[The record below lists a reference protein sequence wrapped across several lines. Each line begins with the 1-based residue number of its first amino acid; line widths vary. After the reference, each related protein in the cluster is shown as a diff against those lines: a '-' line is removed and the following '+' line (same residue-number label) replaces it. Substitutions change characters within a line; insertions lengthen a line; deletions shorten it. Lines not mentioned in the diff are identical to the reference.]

1 MRHQRLHGLKLLPIL
16 LVTFLKLD
24 IKILLLEISYTEI
37 NEHEEMHVILIK
49 KHQPYWV
56 AFIELEGT
64 MHSTKR
70 ENISEHQSYPATY
83 KCTWPA
89 NMSLLV

>member
-1 MRHQRLHGLKLLPIL
+1 MRPQRLHGLKRLPIL

-24 IKILLLEISYTEI
+24 IKILLLEISYTKI
-37 NEHEEMHVILIK
+37 NEHEEMHLVLIK
-49 KHQPYWV
+49 KHHPYWV

-70 ENISEHQSYPATY
+70 EKHLTQ
-83 KCTWPA
+83 
-89 NMSLLV
+89 L